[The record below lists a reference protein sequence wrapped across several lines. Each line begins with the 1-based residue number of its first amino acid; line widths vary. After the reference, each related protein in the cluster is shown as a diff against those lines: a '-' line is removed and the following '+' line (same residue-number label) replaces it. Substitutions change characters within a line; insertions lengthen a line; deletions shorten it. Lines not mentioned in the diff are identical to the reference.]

1 MAGHFEG
8 RLQEERRLRF
18 GNMEEL
24 KPPQHQ
30 CHAVI
35 LEQETPDQKPPLI
48 LVSSESSTKVIV
60 YAINQKKSQLIHIFN
75 HADTVRLI
83 AKTLS

>member
-8 RLQEERRLRF
+8 RLQEERKLRF

-35 LEQETPDQKPPLI
+35 LEQETSDQKPLI
-48 LVSSESSTKVIV
+48 LVSSESSTKVVV
-60 YAINQKKSQLIHIFN
+60 YSIHQKKSQLVHVFN

-83 AKTLS
+83 GKTLS

>member
-35 LEQETPDQKPPLI
+35 LEQDTPEKPPLI

-60 YAINQKKSQLIHIFN
+60 YSIHQKKSQLIHIFN

-83 AKTLS
+83 AKTIS